1 VANAAGQAPGRNGR
15 SAVASVSPK
24 PFFGCLLFTPCRAD
38 LVIPGRRRGIAAFR
52 KAEIPFPAR
61 GRRRDD
67 SVASFRARMPLS
79 CRAHT
84 PSSIRAHTPS
94 SCRAHIPSSCR
105 AHIPSSFRAAIPP
118 SFRTHTRS
126 SFRAEGE
133 ESRPRARGRSLA
145 LARDDKAVSFRAAGE
160 ESPPFATPR
169 SFAFARDDSAASFR
183 VHAAL
188 SFRAAIPPSFRT
200 HTPSSFRAEG
210 EESRPRVTQRSLAFA
225 RDDKAVSFRVHAAS
239 SFRAEGEEFPV
250 LRAAEMCRPG
260 KDDARIGR
268 RDAGQ
273 PCRGAAS
280 RTPGRHPGLR
290 PKSE

>member
-1 VANAAGQAPGRNGR
+1 MANAAGQAPGRNGR

-105 AHIPSSFRAAIPP
+105 AHIPSSFRA
-118 SFRTHTRS
+118 
-126 SFRAEGE
+126 EGE

-145 LARDDKAVSFRAAGE
+145 FARDDKAVSFRAACE

-169 SFAFARDDSAASFR
+169 SLAFARDDSAASFR